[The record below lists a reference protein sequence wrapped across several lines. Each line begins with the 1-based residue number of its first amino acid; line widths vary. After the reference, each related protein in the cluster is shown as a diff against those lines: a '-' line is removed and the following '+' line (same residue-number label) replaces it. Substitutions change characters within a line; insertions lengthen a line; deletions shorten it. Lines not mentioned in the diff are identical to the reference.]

1 MNASLLVYIPRILC
15 LGPPPFFLL
24 LHCSLYFY
32 SFEDAPVR
40 PGEGRRNRK
49 ATPCRR
55 LDFLKK
61 KIIKIKIR
69 KKNKSSF
76 FWTGRFFKGHD
87 LALGENPFVLRVDDL
102 RESFCC
108 FLDALRSSG
117 TLAARVCVD
126 RHRIEV
132 YRFRG
137 FGAVFYF
144 WFSFFD
150 LRRNDKRQAV
160 FHSEGMM
167 KERKRL
173 LPPRPSLHWHQPA
186 TIQFQ
191 LSAEI
196 RTGASVRVEPSMS
209 RRLAVF
215 KRRTGTEP
223 DTTSPRPPFARLS
236 TAKKRTKKKRINKNQ
251 SPPAATSDRRFHSVD
266 KKKRTNKTATLG
278 IGTFFFFLID
288 CGVDDSFRPSSRSI
302 GGRYVFFCLFDIPRK
317 VDDPFLF
324 VFLVPLLP
332 RRFESTGAV
341 LGFQVWASFLFFKLR
356 ARIFRKSWP
365 VTHARCP
372 MAAGRHRLA
381 SPDRCGFVSG
391 NVPLASDWNVVRLG
405 RR

>member
-132 YRFRG
+132 SIVFGDLGLYFIFGFPFSTFEGTTRG
-137 FGAVFYF
+137 KP
-144 WFSFFD
+144 FST
-150 LRRNDKRQAV
+150 R
-160 FHSEGMM
+160 
-167 KERKRL
+167 KE
-173 LPPRPSLHWHQPA
+173 
-186 TIQFQ
+186 
-191 LSAEI
+191 
-196 RTGASVRVEPSMS
+196 
-209 RRLAVF
+209 
-215 KRRTGTEP
+215 
-223 DTTSPRPPFARLS
+223 
-236 TAKKRTKKKRINKNQ
+236 
-251 SPPAATSDRRFHSVD
+251 
-266 KKKRTNKTATLG
+266 
-278 IGTFFFFLID
+278 
-288 CGVDDSFRPSSRSI
+288 
-302 GGRYVFFCLFDIPRK
+302 
-317 VDDPFLF
+317 
-324 VFLVPLLP
+324 
-332 RRFESTGAV
+332 
-341 LGFQVWASFLFFKLR
+341 
-356 ARIFRKSWP
+356 
-365 VTHARCP
+365 
-372 MAAGRHRLA
+372 
-381 SPDRCGFVSG
+381 
-391 NVPLASDWNVVRLG
+391 
-405 RR
+405 